1 MGFMGSVEKEL
12 LNGEANRSRTENGAL
27 GYRTTGKNLLDLNFQ
42 TSSLRKKQ
50 PNEIVS
56 KYVDAFLDNKLYALK
71 WLFYL
76 RDAREGLGERR
87 SFRII
92 MNHLAKSEQDIAKA
106 LVALIPEYGRYDD
119 LMCLFGT
126 ECEVFVLAVIKEQL
140 NKDLEDMKAN
150 KPISLLGKWLPSCN
164 ASSKET
170 REKGLL
176 ISKYLG
182 LNEKGWFVDPISNT
196 CWVKTGVR
204 INGIEHIE
212 DLPIMNFKNKSMT
225 SAEVTSIDANKA
237 IQRSLTKAC
246 ARHGLG
252 LYIYEGEDLPEEAKE
267 EKKKQEKAKSELD
280 IANAEAFQLA
290 KELSKEH
297 NTEVAAI
304 CKKYTT
310 NGNPKTIKDI
320 ESTKALIDELNKL
333 K

>member
-1 MGFMGSVEKEL
+1 MDSKNYFSELYNVDVSEKVK
-12 LNGEANRSRTENGAL
+12 T
-27 GYRTTGKNLLDLNFQ
+27 KN
-42 TSSLRKKQ
+42 
-50 PNEIVS
+50 
-56 KYVDAFLDNKLYALK
+56 
-71 WLFYL
+71 
-76 RDAREGLGERR
+76 
-87 SFRII
+87 
-92 MNHLAKSEQDIAKA
+92 
-106 LVALIPEYGRYDD
+106 
-119 LMCLFGT
+119 
-126 ECEVFVLAVIKEQL
+126 
-140 NKDLEDMKAN
+140 
-150 KPISLLGKWLPSCN
+150 
-164 ASSKET
+164 
-170 REKGLL
+170 
-176 ISKYLG
+176 G
-182 LNEKGWFVDPISNT
+182 LNYLSWSAAWAEVKKRHPDAEFTIYEQVMDELGNKRPWFVDPISNT

-225 SAEVTSIDANKA
+225 SAEVTSIDANKV